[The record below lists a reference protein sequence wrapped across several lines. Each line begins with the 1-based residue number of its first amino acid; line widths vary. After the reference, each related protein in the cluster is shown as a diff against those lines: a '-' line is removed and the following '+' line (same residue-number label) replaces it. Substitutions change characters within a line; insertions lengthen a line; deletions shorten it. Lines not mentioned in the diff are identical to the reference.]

1 MVTTQSYELRATTE
15 LNISWESLPDDFPLE
30 EEPVENTSHPMLAG
44 ALKESLELHGDIK
57 PDILIGSNLGIC
69 TKVNDDLVIKAP
81 DWFYVAYVKPLEA
94 KSDRKSYTPHL
105 EGDVPTLVME
115 FLSDTDGS
123 EYSVKRT
130 YPPGK
135 WFFYEQILRIPI
147 YVIFNPTNA
156 FLEVYRLKTGRYEL
170 QSANSEGR
178 YLISEMGLF
187 LGVWQGTKEE
197 RTGYWLRW
205 WDESGNPLLWAVELL
220 DQERQRAESEHQ
232 RAESERQRA
241 DKLAA
246 YLLSQGISPD
256 QINEFIT
263 RQNE

>member
-30 EEPVENTSHPMLAG
+30 EEPVENTSHTLLAG
-44 ALKESLELHGDIK
+44 ALKESLELHGYIT
-57 PDILIGSNLGIC
+57 PDRLIASNLGIC
-69 TKVNDDLVIKAP
+69 VKINDNLVIKAP
-81 DWFYVAYVKPLEA
+81 DWFYTASVKPLEA
-94 KSDRKSYTPHL
+94 KSDRKSYTPQL
-105 EGDVPTLVME
+105 EGDIPALIME

-123 EYSVKRT
+123 EYSVKRS

-135 WFFYEQILRIPI
+135 WFFYEQILKVPV

-156 FLEVYRLKTGRYEL
+156 LLEVYGLKAGRYEL

-178 YLISEMGLF
+178 YLISEMGLV

-205 WDESGNPLLWAVELL
+205 WNESGNLLLWAVELL
-220 DQERQRAESEHQ
+220 EQERQKVEAERQRAE
-232 RAESERQRA
+232 AERQRA
-241 DKLAA
+241 DRLAA
-246 YLLSQGISPD
+246 YLLSQGINPD
-256 QINEFIT
+256 EINE
-263 RQNE
+263 R